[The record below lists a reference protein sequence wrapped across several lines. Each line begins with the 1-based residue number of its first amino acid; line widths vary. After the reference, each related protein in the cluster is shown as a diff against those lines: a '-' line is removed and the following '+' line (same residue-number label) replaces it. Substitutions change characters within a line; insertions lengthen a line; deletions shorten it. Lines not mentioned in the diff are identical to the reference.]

1 MSNDWYKH
9 FKLPEQPAA
18 TPAGSI
24 QLRLMR
30 VLMLGILFIWLP
42 LLSQAQANRSI
53 SGKVV
58 DAQAAGLPGVT
69 VLVPGTSVGTSTGG
83 DGTFQLS
90 VPDAAT
96 TLTFSFV
103 GYSTQQVD
111 IAGKTMVQV
120 TMKEDAQGLSEVVV
134 VGYGSVRKSDLTG
147 AVSTVT
153 EKDFNK
159 GTFTSP
165 DQLLQGRASGVQIT
179 NVSGQPGGAAS
190 IKIRGSSAVT
200 GSGQPL
206 YVVDGVPLDGRSA
219 RPGFSTGAL
228 GDGTDSNPLN
238 FLNPSDIASIEVLKD
253 ASATAIYGSR
263 AAYGVVLVTTKRGQ
277 TGQARLA
284 VSASTGISSIRN
296 RFGVLNA
303 DQYRQAITRYG
314 ASASADKGGS
324 SDGLGAILQKG
335 LVQNYTVALSGGN
348 DNARYRVSVGYLD
361 QQGIIRKTDFKKYS
375 ANLATNF
382 TFLDS
387 KKLGLD
393 LNLTTSQYREQ
404 LAAITNNAGYRGS
417 LIGQALQWNPTENL
431 RKPDGSL
438 NIQQGDIVNPLAA
451 SELYDDNSRVSTIL
465 ASVSP
470 YYKFTDWLEYR
481 LLVSANY
488 GAGVRRTAI
497 GQDLN
502 ISEFQGKGY
511 AAIGT
516 NELLTQQIT
525 NTLNFNRKIAGDLNL
540 NALLGYEYT
549 KFDNSGIRL
558 NALGDGAN
566 GGFGNFGLDY
576 TNYLQ
581 YSNPTT
587 RSISSF
593 IDPSTALQS
602 VFGRAILNYRERYLL
617 TATLRRDESSKF
629 GSNFRT
635 GYFPSFS
642 AAWDVSQEDFFKFDK
657 LSQFKLRAGYGRT
670 GNQEFP
676 AGSSQEQFVLGF
688 DNVPTQG
695 QLTNGNK
702 DLKWQADT
710 QYNFGV
716 DLGFL
721 DGRFGLTVDYFN
733 KTTTDLLYPTSPIQ
747 PAAPGSVVTWKNLDG
762 KIVNKGV
769 EAALTSRIIDNDRF
783 GLNFN
788 VNATFIRNN
797 VSGLA
802 GVIQTGQLNGQGL
815 SGVNSEVI
823 QSGHPLNAFYL
834 QQFVSIDPTTGQAS
848 YVDNGRLQFVGDPNP
863 KTLFGAGLTA
873 RYRKLSL
880 IANATGV
887 SGNLIYNNTL
897 NSIGN
902 VGQIGAGKNIAL
914 SNFESPV
921 VESLSNRLTASSRF
935 LEKGDYLKLSNLT
948 LSYAFGDL
956 GKTFKGA
963 SIYAIGQNLF
973 VITKY
978 TGFDPEVNTNKSV
991 NGVPSAG
998 IDYAGYPTARIFT
1011 FGVNFSL

>member
-1 MSNDWYKH
+1 MSII
-9 FKLPEQPAA
+9 LRIRAGLPAA
-18 TPAGSI
+18 TQVSRTQPA
-24 QLRLMR
+24 LLK
-30 VLMLGILFIWLP
+30 LLALGLLLLLLP
-42 LLSQAQANRSI
+42 FMSQAQATRAI
-53 SGKVV
+53 AGKVT
-58 DAQAAGLPGVT
+58 DGQGTGLPGVT
-69 VLVPGTSVGTSTGG
+69 VLVSGTTVGTSTGA
-83 DGTFQLS
+83 DGGFELQ
-90 VPDAAT
+90 VPEAT
-96 TLTFSFV
+96 TSLSFSFV
-103 GYSTQQVD
+103 GYAAQQVS
-111 IAGKTMVQV
+111 IAGKSSVQV
-120 TMKEDAQGLSEVVV
+120 TMREDAQALNDVVV

-147 AVSTVT
+147 AVSTVG

-179 NVSGQPGGAAS
+179 NNSGQPGGAAS
-190 IKIRGSSAVT
+190 IKIRGSSSVT
-200 GSGQPL
+200 GTGQPL

-228 GDGTDSNPLN
+228 GDAPDSNPLN

-263 AAYGVVLVTTKRGQ
+263 AAFGVVIITTKRGQ
-277 TGQARLA
+277 TGQARLD
-284 VSASTGISSIRN
+284 VSASTGVSSIMR
-296 RFGVLNA
+296 RFEVLNA

-314 ASASADKGGS
+314 ASPDNDKKGNS
-324 SDGLGAILQKG
+324 NGLNSILRKG
-335 LVQNYTVALSGGN
+335 LVQNYNVALSGGN
-348 DNARYRVSVGYLD
+348 ENARYRVSVGYLN
-361 QQGIIRKTDFKKYS
+361 QEGIIRKTGFKKYS

-382 TFLDS
+382 NFLDS

-393 LNLTTSQYREQ
+393 LNLTTSQFREQ
-404 LAAITNNAGYRGS
+404 LASITNNAGYRGS
-417 LIGQALQWNPTENL
+417 LIGQALQWNPTQNL
-431 RKPDGSL
+431 RNPDGTL

-451 SELYDDNSRVSTIL
+451 SELYNDNSRVSTIL

-470 YYKFTDWLEYR
+470 YYKFTNWLEYR
-481 LLVSANY
+481 VLVSANY
-488 GAGVRRTAI
+488 SSGIRRTSI

-511 AAIGT
+511 AAISN
-516 NELLTQQIT
+516 NELLTRQIT
-525 NTLNFNRKIAGDLNL
+525 NTLNFNKKIADDLNL

-549 KFDNSGIRL
+549 KFENSGLNL
-558 NALGDGAN
+558 NALGDK

-581 YSNPTT
+581 FSNPTT
-587 RSISSF
+587 RNISSF

-602 VFGRAILNYRERYLL
+602 VFGRAILNYKERYLL
-617 TATLRRDESSKF
+617 TGTLRRDQSTKF
-629 GSNFRT
+629 GRNQRV

-642 AAWDVSQEDFFKFDK
+642 AAWDVSQEDFFKVK
-657 LSQFKLRAGYGRT
+657 NLTQLKLRAGYGKT

-676 AGSSQEQFVLGF
+676 AGSSQEQFVF
-688 DNVPTQG
+688 SNNG
-695 QLTNGNK
+695 QPAIGQVSNAN
-702 DLKWQADT
+702 DELKWQADT

-721 DGRFGLTVDYFN
+721 DNRFGLTVDYFN
-733 KTTTDLLYPTSPIQ
+733 KTTTDLLYPTAPIQ
-747 PAAPGSVVTWKNLDG
+747 PAAPGSVVTWRNLKG
-762 KIVNKGV
+762 EIVNKGV
-769 EAALTSRIIDNDRF
+769 EAALTSRIIDTERF

-823 QSGHPLNAFYL
+823 QSGLPINAFYL
-834 QQFVSIDPTTGQAS
+834 QEFTGIDPATGQAS
-848 YVDNGRLQFVGDPNP
+848 YVDGGRLRYVGSPNP
-863 KTLFGAGLTA
+863 KTLFGASLTA

-880 IANATGV
+880 VANATGV
-887 SGNLIYNNTL
+887 AGNLIYNNTL
-897 NSIGN
+897 NSVGN

-914 SNFESPV
+914 DNYKSPV

-948 LSYAFGDL
+948 LTYAFGDI
-956 GKTFKGA
+956 GSTFKGA

-978 TGFDPEVNTNKSV
+978 KGFDPEINTNKSV

-998 IDYAGYPTARIFT
+998 IDYTGYPTPRVFT
-1011 FGVNFSL
+1011 LGVNFSL

>member
-1 MSNDWYKH
+1 MNNNWYKRYNSE
-9 FKLPEQPAA
+9 KQPAG
-18 TPAGSI
+18 TPAGRSRPTRFK
-24 QLRLMR
+24 LLA
-30 VLMLGILFIWLP
+30 LALLCMLLP
-42 LLSQAQANRSI
+42 LLSQAQNRAI

-58 DAQAAGLPGVT
+58 DSQSAGLPGVT
-69 VLVPGTSVGTSTGG
+69 ILVPGTSVGTSTGA
-83 DGTFQLS
+83 DGSFQLQ
-90 VPDAAT
+90 VPDATT

-111 IAGKTMVQV
+111 IAGKTTVQV
-120 TMKEDAQGLSEVVV
+120 SMKDDAQALGEVTV

-200 GSGQPL
+200 GTGQPL

-219 RPGFSTGAL
+219 RPGFTTGAL
-228 GDGTDSNPLN
+228 GDATDSNPLN

-263 AAYGVVLVTTKRGQ
+263 AAYGVVMITTKRGQ
-277 TGQARLA
+277 TGKAR
-284 VSASTGISSIRN
+284 VDVNASTGVSSIRH
-296 RFGVLNA
+296 RFEVLNA

-314 ASASADKGGS
+314 ASPNNDKGGN
-324 SDGLGAILQKG
+324 SDGLGSILQKG
-335 LVQNYTVALSGGN
+335 QVQNYTVALSGGN

-361 QQGIIRKTDFKKYS
+361 QEGIIRKTGFKKYS

-393 LNLTTSQYREQ
+393 LNLTTSQFREQ
-404 LAAITNNAGYRGS
+404 LASITSNAGYRGS
-417 LIGQALQWNPTENL
+417 LIGQALQWNPTQNL
-431 RKPDGSL
+431 RNADGGL
-438 NIQQGDIVNPLAA
+438 NIQQGDIINPLAA
-451 SELYDDNSRVSTIL
+451 SELFDDNSRVSTIL

-481 LLVSANY
+481 LLVSTNY
-488 GAGVRRTAI
+488 GTGIRRTSI

-511 AAIGT
+511 AALAT

-525 NTLNFNRKIAGDLNL
+525 NTLNFNKKIVDDLNL

-549 KFDNSGIRL
+549 KFENSGLNL
-558 NALGDGAN
+558 NALGDT

-587 RSISSF
+587 RNISSF
-593 IDPSTALQS
+593 IDPSTSLQS
-602 VFGRAILNYRERYLL
+602 VFGRAILNYKERYLL
-617 TATLRRDESSKF
+617 TATVRRDQSSKF
-629 GSNFRT
+629 GSNFRV

-642 AAWDVSQEDFFKFDK
+642 AAWDVSQEDFFKVK
-657 LSQFKLRAGYGRT
+657 NLSQFKLRAGYGRT

-676 AGSSQEQFVLGF
+676 AGSSQEQFVFSNNGG
-688 DNVPTQG
+688 PAQG
-695 QLTNGNK
+695 QTTNRNEN
-702 DLKWQADT
+702 LKWQADT

-721 DGRFGLTVDYFN
+721 ENRFGLTVDYFN

-769 EAALTSRIIDNDRF
+769 ETALTSRIIDNERF

-788 VNATFIRNN
+788 VNATFIRND

-815 SGVNSEVI
+815 SGVNAQVI
-823 QSGHPLNAFYL
+823 QSGHPINAFYL
-834 QQFVSIDPTTGQAS
+834 QEYISIDPATGQAS
-848 YVDNGRLQFVGDPNP
+848 YVDEGRLRFVGDPNP
-863 KTLFGAGLTA
+863 KAIFGASLTA

-880 IANATGV
+880 VANATGV
-887 SGNLIYNNTL
+887 TGNLIYNNTL

-902 VGQIGAGKNIAL
+902 VGQIGAAKNIAL
-914 SNFESPV
+914 TNFTSPV

-956 GKTFKGA
+956 GTVFKGA

-991 NGVPSAG
+991 NGVPSVG

>member
-1 MSNDWYKH
+1 MKTNRYTTSD
-9 FKLPEQPAA
+9 LSA
-18 TPAGSI
+18 TVPPGSPWLTP
-24 QLRLMR
+24 LRR
-30 VLMLGILFIWLP
+30 MLALLLLAMLVP
-42 LLSQAQANRSI
+42 LLSQAQNRAI
-53 SGKVV
+53 SGKVT
-58 DAQAAGLPGVT
+58 DTQGSGLPGVT
-69 VLVPGTSVGTSTGG
+69 ILVPGTTVGTSSGG
-83 DGTFQLS
+83 DGGFELQVPEGTTQLS
-90 VPDAAT
+90 
-96 TLTFSFV
+96 FSFV
-103 GYSTQQVD
+103 GYAKQVVD
-111 IAGKTMVQV
+111 IAGKTTVAV
-120 TMKEDAQGLSEVVV
+120 TLKDDAQALGEVTV

-153 EKDFNK
+153 EKEFNK

-200 GSGQPL
+200 GTGQPL

-219 RPGFSTGAL
+219 RPGLNTAAL
-228 GDGTDSNPLN
+228 GDAPDSNPLN
-238 FLNPSDIASIEVLKD
+238 FLNPTDIASIEVLKD

-263 AAYGVVLVTTKRGQ
+263 AAYGVVLITTKRGQ
-277 TGQARLA
+277 SGQARLD
-284 VSASTGISSIRN
+284 VSASTGVASIRN
-296 RFGVLNA
+296 RFETLNA
-303 DQYRQAITRYG
+303 AQYRQAITRYG
-314 ASASADKGGS
+314 ASPNNDKGGD

-335 LVQNYTVALSGGN
+335 LVQNYTVALSGGT

-361 QQGIIRKTDFKKYS
+361 QEGIIRKTDFKKYS

-387 KKLGLD
+387 KKLGVD
-393 LNLTTSQYREQ
+393 VNLTTSQFREQ
-404 LAAITNNAGYRGS
+404 LAAISNNAGYRGS
-417 LIGQALQWNPTENL
+417 LIGQALQWNPTQNL
-431 RKPDGSL
+431 RNPDGSL

-451 SELYDDNSRVSTIL
+451 SELYNDNSNVSTIL

-481 LLVSANY
+481 VLVSANY
-488 GAGVRRTAI
+488 SSGIRRTSI

-502 ISEFQGKGY
+502 LSEYIGKGY

-516 NELLTQQIT
+516 NELLTQQVT
-525 NTLNFNRKIAGDLNL
+525 NTLNFNKKIASDLNL
-540 NALLGYEYT
+540 NVLLGHEYT
-549 KFDNSGIRL
+549 KFDNSGITL
-558 NALGDGAN
+558 NALGDDKN

-576 TNYLQ
+576 TNYIQ

-587 RSISSF
+587 RSLSSF

-602 VFGRAILNYRERYLL
+602 VFGRAILNYRQRYLL
-617 TATLRRDESSKF
+617 TGTVRRDQSTKF
-629 GSNFRT
+629 GSNFRV

-642 AAWDVSQEDFFKFDK
+642 AAWDVSQEEFFKVK
-657 LSQFKLRAGYGRT
+657 NLSLLKLRAGYGRT

-676 AGSSQEQFVLGF
+676 AGSSQEQFALSNNGT
-688 DNVPTQG
+688 PAIG
-695 QLTNGNK
+695 QLTNGNP

-721 DGRFGLTVDYFN
+721 ENRFTLTVDYFN
-733 KTTTDLLYPTSPIQ
+733 KTTTDLLYPTKPIQ
-747 PAAPGSVVTWKNLDG
+747 PAAPGSVVTWRNLAG
-762 KIVNKGV
+762 TIVNKGV
-769 EAALTSRIIDNDRF
+769 EASLTSRIIDNDRF
-783 GLNFN
+783 GLIFN
-788 VNATFIRNN
+788 ANATFIRNN
-797 VSGLA
+797 VSGLP

-815 SGVNSEVI
+815 SGVNAEVI
-823 QSGHPLNAFYL
+823 QSGHPINAFYL
-834 QQFVSIDPTTGQAS
+834 QDFIAIDPATGQAS

-863 KTLFGAGLTA
+863 KTLFGASLTA

-902 VGQIGAGKNIAL
+902 VGQIGAAKNIAL

-948 LSYAFGDL
+948 LSYAFGDV
-956 GKTFKGA
+956 GKVFKGA

-978 TGFDPEVNTNKSV
+978 TGPDPEVNTNKSV

-998 IDYAGYPTARIFT
+998 IDYAGFPSTRIFT